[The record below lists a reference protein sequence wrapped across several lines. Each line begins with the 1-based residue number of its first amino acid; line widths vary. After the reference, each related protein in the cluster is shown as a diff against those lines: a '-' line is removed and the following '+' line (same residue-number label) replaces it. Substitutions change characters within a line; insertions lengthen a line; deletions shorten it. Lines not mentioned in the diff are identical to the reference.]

1 MIHDLEQVHSLPVMR
16 SAVVQILGIFVH
28 PHLCYTPVV
37 LKVQVLKKLLIHLT
51 SKEHCEETNEADF
64 KLYTWKKKLF
74 KNHQELLLLVSPIFF
89 HTKYEPFISSVKK
102 QSYSNFN
109 AMSTCTFILTSL
121 VLSNL
126 CSTKKIYDS
135 LCPRSPRHQG

>member
-64 KLYTWKKKLF
+64 KLYTWKKSYLKIT
-74 KNHQELLLLVSPIFF
+74 KNYFYWLVQFSFTRSTSHLCAQLRSN
-89 HTKYEPFISSVKK
+89 HTVISTPCSRVL
-102 QSYSNFN
+102 
-109 AMSTCTFILTSL
+109 CTFILTPL
-121 VLSNL
+121 VLF
-126 CSTKKIYDS
+126 I
-135 LCPRSPRHQG
+135 